1 MSDVKTR
8 SIYIQNS
15 KCRSVCELLSGA
27 ENTFACQAKGYW
39 FNSSWRRHKSPLVN
53 PCVGEYL

>member
-15 KCRSVCELLSGA
+15 KCLSVCELLSGA
-27 ENTFACQAKGYW
+27 ENPNLAHGYILG
-39 FNSSWRRHKSPLVN
+39 P
-53 PCVGEYL
+53 

>member
-1 MSDVKTR
+1 MSDVKTH

-15 KCRSVCELLSGA
+15 KCMSSIGVLV
-27 ENTFACQAKGYW
+27 NTFACQAKGYW